1 MKNRQIAALLLCGA
15 MSLSL
20 LAGCAGK
27 QPAAAPTQTQTSAQ
41 EESAAAVQPEETAPE
56 ETTQENSTVLSIAEQ
71 GVFSAGGITVTSDG
85 TFDPENQW
93 EETGAGQTAHV
104 DHANVLY
111 QIPAEE
117 TGLPMVFLHG
127 YGQSRMGW
135 MTTPDGREGWSEMF
149 LRKGHGVFLI
159 DEPRRGEA
167 GATSVS
173 GDISTKT
180 LDQRWYTQFRIGR
193 WENGESV
200 VNEGSQFP
208 NDAASVDQFFR
219 QMTPDTGMTSD
230 MGGDFDNETVAKAVA
245 ATIDEVYE
253 RTGKNSILVTHSQG
267 GGPGWTAVQ
276 HTDHIAAIVAIEPGG
291 APGADS
297 EDMQKRI
304 ERFGLTGK
312 FAYRGYPTTF
322 WDIYQTGG
330 HAVRATVSEMGPEL
344 LSRILGLSE
353 AQTGVLQIV
362 FRVADDRG
370 LLLDDLKD
378 LRALLNYVNDH
389 KEDYR
394 MKYGNITTQS
404 VAAIL
409 RALLPLEKEGG
420 ELFFGEPVLDVNDWI
435 RTDAEGRG
443 MVNVLDC
450 VKLVQNPTLY
460 ASFLL
465 WLLSELFETMPEV
478 GDLEK
483 PKLVFFFD
491 EAHMLFRDAPAV
503 LVQKIE
509 QTVKLIRSRGI
520 GVFFVTQSPADVPDT
535 VLAQLSNRVQ
545 HALRAYTP
553 TELKAVRVAAQA
565 FRENPA
571 FNAEDAIMELGVGEA
586 LTSFLGEDGIPAMVQ
601 RTKIICPQSLMG
613 APEAMTRA
621 KTILRDGMEK
631 YDEAEDNV
639 SAYEVLADE
648 TQAAEEALAQE
659 RERLEEEKRA
669 AEEEKRAAEEE
680 KQRRKQAEADEK
692 RAQKLEDEARRRAQ
706 KLEDEERRRA
716 QKLEDE
722 ARRKAER
729 EKEKKEAEEKRKAE
743 RIRSK
748 IETQLISA
756 GGQML
761 KRGLLGILKK

>member
-1 MKNRQIAALLLCGA
+1 M
-15 MSLSL
+15 
-20 LAGCAGK
+20 
-27 QPAAAPTQTQTSAQ
+27 
-41 EESAAAVQPEETAPE
+41 
-56 ETTQENSTVLSIAEQ
+56 
-71 GVFSAGGITVTSDG
+71 
-85 TFDPENQW
+85 
-93 EETGAGQTAHV
+93 
-104 DHANVLY
+104 
-111 QIPAEE
+111 
-117 TGLPMVFLHG
+117 
-127 YGQSRMGW
+127 
-135 MTTPDGREGWSEMF
+135 
-149 LRKGHGVFLI
+149 
-159 DEPRRGEA
+159 
-167 GATSVS
+167 
-173 GDISTKT
+173 
-180 LDQRWYTQFRIGR
+180 
-193 WENGESV
+193 
-200 VNEGSQFP
+200 
-208 NDAASVDQFFR
+208 
-219 QMTPDTGMTSD
+219 
-230 MGGDFDNETVAKAVA
+230 
-245 ATIDEVYE
+245 
-253 RTGKNSILVTHSQG
+253 
-267 GGPGWTAVQ
+267 
-276 HTDHIAAIVAIEPGG
+276 
-291 APGADS
+291 
-297 EDMQKRI
+297 
-304 ERFGLTGK
+304 
-312 FAYRGYPTTF
+312 
-322 WDIYQTGG
+322 
-330 HAVRATVSEMGPEL
+330 
-344 LSRILGLSE
+344 
-353 AQTGVLQIV
+353 LQIV

-389 KEDYR
+389 RDDYR
-394 MKYGNITTQS
+394 MKYGNIATQS

-420 ELFFGEPVLDVNDWI
+420 ELFFGEPSLDVNDWI

-443 MVNVLDC
+443 VVNVLDC
-450 VKLVQNPTLY
+450 VRLVQNPTLY

-520 GVFFVTQSPADVPDT
+520 GVFFVTQSPADVPNT

-565 FRENPA
+565 FRANPA
-571 FNAEDAIMELGVGEA
+571 FDAEEAIMELAVGEA
-586 LTSFLGEDGIPAMVQ
+586 LTSFLGEDGVPAMVQ
-601 RTKIICPQSLMG
+601 RTKIVCPQSLMG

-621 KTILRDGMEK
+621 KAILRDGMEK

-659 RERLEEEKRA
+659 QERLEEK
-669 AEEEKRAAEEE
+669 KRAAEEE
-680 KQRRKQAEADEK
+680 KQRQKQAEADEK
-692 RAQKLEDEARRRAQ
+692 RAQKLADEERRRAQ

-729 EKEKKEAEEKRKAE
+729 EKEKKEAEERRKAE

>member
-1 MKNRQIAALLLCGA
+1 MASPANLPTAA
-15 MSLSL
+15 
-20 LAGCAGK
+20 
-27 QPAAAPTQTQTSAQ
+27 
-41 EESAAAVQPEETAPE
+41 
-56 ETTQENSTVLSIAEQ
+56 
-71 GVFSAGGITVTSDG
+71 
-85 TFDPENQW
+85 
-93 EETGAGQTAHV
+93 
-104 DHANVLY
+104 
-111 QIPAEE
+111 
-117 TGLPMVFLHG
+117 
-127 YGQSRMGW
+127 
-135 MTTPDGREGWSEMF
+135 
-149 LRKGHGVFLI
+149 
-159 DEPRRGEA
+159 
-167 GATSVS
+167 
-173 GDISTKT
+173 
-180 LDQRWYTQFRIGR
+180 
-193 WENGESV
+193 
-200 VNEGSQFP
+200 
-208 NDAASVDQFFR
+208 
-219 QMTPDTGMTSD
+219 
-230 MGGDFDNETVAKAVA
+230 
-245 ATIDEVYE
+245 
-253 RTGKNSILVTHSQG
+253 
-267 GGPGWTAVQ
+267 
-276 HTDHIAAIVAIEPGG
+276 
-291 APGADS
+291 
-297 EDMQKRI
+297 
-304 ERFGLTGK
+304 
-312 FAYRGYPTTF
+312 TTF

-420 ELFFGEPVLDVNDWI
+420 ELFFGEPALDVNDWI

-520 GVFFVTQSPADVPDT
+520 GVFFVTQSPADVPNT

-571 FNAEDAIMELGVGEA
+571 FNAEDAIMELGVGET

-621 KTILRDGMEK
+621 KAILRDGMEK

-669 AEEEKRAAEEE
+669 AEEEK
-680 KQRRKQAEADEK
+680 QRRKQAEADEK

-716 QKLEDE
+716 QRLEDE